1 MARKPKEPFTFESN
15 IDAISEKIHEAPH
28 LVMGKIGGALVK
40 EIKQTTMKS
49 VFGRRYNMLAG
60 LGTGKGKK
68 NKSGIQWAYGWDDKA
83 GKKDKTSLQIGWK
96 VAIPGLLGKII
107 TGAERDPIKPVV
119 VKNADLIQTMIAEAI
134 NEIGKK

>member
-1 MARKPKEPFTFESN
+1 MARKAKEPFTFESN
-15 IDAISEKIHEAPH
+15 IEEISQKIHEAPH

-49 VFGRRYNMLAG
+49 LFNRRYNMVAG

-68 NKSGIQWAYGWDDKA
+68 NKSGIQWAYGWDNKS
-83 GKKDKTSLQIGWK
+83 GKKDKASLQIGWK

-107 TGAERDPIKPVV
+107 TGAENDPIKPVV
-119 VKNADLIQTMIAEAI
+119 MKNAELIKSSIAEAI

>member
-28 LVMGKIGGALVK
+28 LVMGKIGGALVR
-40 EIKQTTMKS
+40 EIKQTTMRS
-49 VFGRRYNMLAG
+49 QFNGRYNILAG
-60 LGTGKGKK
+60 LKTKSGKK
-68 NKSGIQWAYGWDDKA
+68 NKSGIQWAYGWDNKA
-83 GKKDKTSLQIGWK
+83 GKKDMASLQIGWK

-107 TGAERDPIKPVV
+107 TGAESDPIKPVA
-119 VKNADLIQTMIAEAI
+119 VKNADLIQNMIAEAI